1 MGVGKESE
9 TIVDGGEEFRKKALK
24 DAPKD
29 LKPEIVP
36 GKISQMKAIPH
47 RGSMIYIRRF
57 EEYLFEY
64 LVVFKGEIYSDYLIS
79 EAPGGKRKLTDGEI
93 KNAVALILTGAMTT
107 LDMLFEKEE
116 AGLKVPAIT
125 N

>member
-1 MGVGKESE
+1 MGN
-9 TIVDGGEEFRKKALK
+9 TK
-24 DAPKD
+24 DKAPKE

-36 GKISQMKAIPH
+36 GKISIMKAIPH

-116 AGLKVPAIT
+116 AGIKVPTIT